1 MKMKNQ
7 VEEFVMNSGE
17 CLVKGL
23 VKPSVIPT
31 IKAQL
36 FSEWEEVQ
44 VDLEMPWSS
53 TSHLGYIHF

>member
-1 MKMKNQ
+1 MSRVKANVRMKMKNQ

-36 FSEWEEVQ
+36 FSE
-44 VDLEMPWSS
+44 
-53 TSHLGYIHF
+53 